1 MLTSTFIM
9 LKPDA
14 VKRGLTNTILE
25 IFLENGYHIKRQKEV
40 IIDRKLILKHYE
52 EVIIRVNKPYFE
64 QAILDFF
71 EGQKVIA
78 LELQKE
84 GDHVIE
90 DVRALI
96 GATDPAKADPSSI
109 RGRYGDDSLESSMSQ
124 KRTLRN
130 LVHASDSIESAQA
143 EISLWFNE

>member
-14 VKRGLTNTILE
+14 VKRGLTDTIIQ
-25 IFLENGYHIKRQKEV
+25 IFQENGYQIKRQKEV
-40 IIDRKLILKHYE
+40 VVNRKLILKHYE
-52 EVIIRVNKPYFE
+52 DVIIRVNKPYFE

-71 EGQKVIA
+71 DGQKVIA

-90 DVRALI
+90 DVRALV
-96 GATDPAKADPSSI
+96 GATDPVKADPLSI
-109 RGRYGDDSLESSMSQ
+109 RGRYGEDSLEASMSQ

-130 LVHASDSIESAQA
+130 LIHASDSVESAKQ
-143 EISLWFNE
+143 ELSLWFT

>member
-14 VKRGLTNTILE
+14 VKRGLTNTIIQ
-25 IFLENGYHIKRQKEV
+25 IFQENGYQIKRQKEV
-40 IIDRKLILKHYE
+40 VVDRNLILKHYE

-71 EGQKVIA
+71 DGQKVIA

-90 DVRALI
+90 DVRALV

-109 RGRYGDDSLESSMSQ
+109 RGRYGEDSLEASMSQ

-130 LVHASDSIESAQA
+130 LIHASDSVESAKQ
-143 EISLWFNE
+143 ELSLWFN